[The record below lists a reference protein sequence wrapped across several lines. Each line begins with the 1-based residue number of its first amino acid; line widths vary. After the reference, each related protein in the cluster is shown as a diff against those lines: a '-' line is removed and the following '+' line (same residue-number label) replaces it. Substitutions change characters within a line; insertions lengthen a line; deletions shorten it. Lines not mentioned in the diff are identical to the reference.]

1 MKVPLCSL
9 PFGFVIVARLMA
21 RKHRVHREDQT
32 IIIIKIISIEVI
44 IVRPI
49 SISPLYDKNKLDV
62 VNLTH
67 VKKYIP
73 HFNNIIEVK
82 TKTYKIEYYIFTAN
96 YSLNGSRRPHR

>member
-21 RKHRVHREDQT
+21 RKHRVHREYQT
-32 IIIIKIISIEVI
+32 IIIIKISIEVI

-49 SISPLYDKNKLDV
+49 SINPLYDKNKLDV

-67 VKKYIP
+67 VEKYIS

-82 TKTYKIEYYIFTAN
+82 TKTYKIEYCIFMAN
-96 YSLNGSRRPHR
+96 YYFSGR